1 MTLEELLTF
10 IDLEDKRLKDSF
22 ENYTDIGKRAL
33 ARAVKLSEETGE
45 LCSEILSF
53 NSMQRQEKM
62 NNYSKENLSHEF
74 ADVIITALL
83 LAKTTNTDIE
93 DALRIKIEKIN
104 ARYNS

>member
-1 MTLEELLTF
+1 MTFEELLTF
-10 IDLEDKRLKDSF
+10 ITLEDQRLKDNF
-22 ENYTDIGKRAL
+22 ENYPDTGKRAL

-62 NNYSKENLSHEF
+62 ESYSRDNLAHEF

-83 LAKTTNTDIE
+83 LAKTTNIDVK
-93 DALRIKIEKIN
+93 DALRKKIEKIN
-104 ARYNS
+104 ARYKS